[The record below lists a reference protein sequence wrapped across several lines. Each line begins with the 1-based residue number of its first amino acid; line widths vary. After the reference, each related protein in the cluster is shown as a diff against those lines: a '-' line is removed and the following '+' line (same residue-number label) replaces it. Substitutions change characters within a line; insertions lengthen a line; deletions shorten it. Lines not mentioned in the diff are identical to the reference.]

1 MIDTKV
7 FSSEALPDYYSRLAQ
22 RLKDCSCFRIALAK
36 KAEAG
41 SARSEKGYQMLAVST
56 ARGIAEALGYD
67 ANKAATVSL
76 CVGIGFPRGGK
87 EGMATV
93 TEYALAH
100 GAAID
105 PKTLG
110 AEAAMH
116 MLCKWMP
123 VATDLTHALD
133 AYCSNSPTEA
143 IACPEVRSVRICQE
157 MLERVKR
164 AEYFLGAD
172 GGKLLYDSSEET
184 IAASRQAGV
193 PTLGATL
200 LEMTKE
206 LPEIP
211 PRMTAEERA
220 EILAGVDE
228 FVRYYAF
235 PEGLYRY
242 VRSDGGDTK
251 GEPQ

>member
-7 FSSEALPDYYSRLAQ
+7 FSSEALPDYYNRLAQ
-22 RLKDCSCFRIALAK
+22 RLEDCSCFRIALAK

-41 SARSEKGYQMLAVST
+41 STRSEKGYQMLAVST
-56 ARGIAEALGYD
+56 ARGIAEALSYD
-67 ANKAATVSL
+67 ANK
-76 CVGIGFPRGGK
+76 
-87 EGMATV
+87 
-93 TEYALAH
+93 
-100 GAAID
+100 
-105 PKTLG
+105 
-110 AEAAMH
+110 
-116 MLCKWMP
+116 
-123 VATDLTHALD
+123 
-133 AYCSNSPTEA
+133 
-143 IACPEVRSVRICQE
+143 
-157 MLERVKR
+157 
-164 AEYFLGAD
+164 
-172 GGKLLYDSSEET
+172 
-184 IAASRQAGV
+184 AASRQAGV